1 MCNSYMLF
9 IFIDSILHSFH
20 TDRANGVPPDDP
32 FPLVILEL
40 LERQVLATCNELKI
54 KISTMNLVYE
64 LII

>member
-1 MCNSYMLF
+1 MLF

-20 TDRANGVPPDDP
+20 TDRANGMPPDDP

-54 KISTMNLVYE
+54 KISTMN
-64 LII
+64 